1 MGDRDIVMAESGAP
15 PGRKGP
21 PRRKRSVNVSTLPEE
36 MSAALTAEF
45 NKYDKEGKGFVTRDD
60 VVPLIMSNSS
70 SIYAPSED
78 EITNTMK
85 YLSQGETISR
95 DDFVM
100 GYHRVA
106 QAMGGVVGGVTEF
119 KDLTKTFNLELQCIG
134 KAGKGHNLLPEGDYA
149 EAAVETAG
157 AELGHDI
164 LEQVHQRFA
173 ELAKEN
179 GASLTRSDV
188 SDMHKSCYFPGKE
201 KIDLVMNFFDPSN
214 SGEVLLMNFINGMT
228 LLYGDLSLLADA
240 ARRDLQLASD
250 SMTPLSSPTAMF
262 DGTPPSTYAQKEGG
276 VELLRSPSG
285 GSPYGEQSK
294 GSPLA
299 RLAGEK

>member
-1 MGDRDIVMAESGAP
+1 
-15 PGRKGP
+15 
-21 PRRKRSVNVSTLPEE
+21 

-95 DDFVM
+95 NDFVM

-106 QAMGGVVGGVTEF
+106 QAMGGVVGGLTEF
-119 KDLTKTFNLELQCIG
+119 SDLTKTFNMELQCIA
-134 KAGKGHNLLPEGDYA
+134 KAGKGHNLLPEGEYA
-149 EAAVETAG
+149 EAAIDSAG
-157 AELGHDI
+157 DDLGHDT
-164 LEQVHQRFA
+164 LEAVHQRFA
-173 ELAKEN
+173 ELAQEN
-179 GASLTRSDV
+179 GETLTRSDV
-188 SDMHKSCYFPGKE
+188 SDLLKNCYFPGKE
-201 KIDLVMNFFDPSN
+201 KIDLVMNFFDAN
-214 SGEVLLMNFINGMT
+214 NTGEVLLMNFLNGMT

-250 SMTPLSSPTAMF
+250 SMTPLGSPTAMF
-262 DGTPPSTYAQKEGG
+262 DGSPPQPHPEVGRG
-276 VELLRSPSG
+276 ELLRSPS
-285 GSPYGEQSK
+285 
-294 GSPLA
+294 
-299 RLAGEK
+299 